1 MEFHPLDQSRV
12 DRSRWWVVSYRSRKV
27 RDRDLTVEAWAND
40 DNAALDDGWITEAA
54 ADPGSEW
61 GQYEYVTNVG
71 FAAYHDA

>member
-40 DNAALDDGWITEAA
+40 DNAAPDDGWITEAA

-61 GQYEYVTNVG
+61 GQYEYVTKIG